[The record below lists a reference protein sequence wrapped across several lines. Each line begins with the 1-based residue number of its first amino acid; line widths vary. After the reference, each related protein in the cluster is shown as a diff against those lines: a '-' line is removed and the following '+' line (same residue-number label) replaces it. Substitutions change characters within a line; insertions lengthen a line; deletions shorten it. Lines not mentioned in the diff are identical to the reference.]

1 LSTTSPPTR
10 SQGFTV
16 RSKATGDRPSPF
28 LPFHLDVRG
37 ARGFRVARHPIAR
50 ILTAKGCRMRRSGGK
65 EARERRDDRH
75 APEPGRPTGGK
86 SPLGQASEK
95 RNFLYSGVRPI
106 RLRPRVQGRG
116 VTRGTGAGPGGSIP
130 GRPAGRSRR
139 KGTSGSRRSSR
150 QRRTEPSCRPWF
162 PPRTSISVR
171 SSGTPCT
178 SPRPGRSPPRRTA

>member
-1 LSTTSPPTR
+1 MELPAAAEHVDRLAFDVQVPSLQDHPGTPDTRMPTGESHDGARPSDPLNLPGRSPPFSTTSPPTR
-10 SQGFTV
+10 SQGLTV

-50 ILTAKGCRMRRSGGK
+50 MLTAKGCRMRRSGGK

-95 RNFLYSGVRPI
+95 RNFLYSGVRLI
-106 RLRPRVQGRG
+106 RLRPRAQGRG
-116 VTRGTGAGPGGSIP
+116 VTRGTGAGP
-130 GRPAGRSRR
+130 
-139 KGTSGSRRSSR
+139 
-150 QRRTEPSCRPWF
+150 
-162 PPRTSISVR
+162 
-171 SSGTPCT
+171 
-178 SPRPGRSPPRRTA
+178 